1 VKRGFGLL
9 LLLKSI
15 VKQLETHQENHF
27 VVIIVIGIFIMDDIL
42 VLKALKGE
50 IITNTKTKKQ
60 ITFQH
65 PKPKYL
71 KNVSS

>member
-27 VVIIVIGIFIMDDIL
+27 VVIVIIGVFFIMDDIL
-42 VLKALKGE
+42 VFKALKGE
-50 IITNTKTKKQ
+50 IITNTLTKKQ
-60 ITFQH
+60 IHCSILNQNT
-65 PKPKYL
+65 
-71 KNVSS
+71 